1 MFYAVQELK
10 RLLELPL
17 WQVPAL
23 PPNQTTYTLPT
34 IAAYIESVVGRVA
47 ASTIPPPGDGGA
59 SGGARVDRGYLLL
72 SHHWQARMGDLALT
86 EELVGAERLASEAG
100 LTLVL
105 TLNPFVSTDSVS
117 FKEGV
122 QRGLFVMERNS
133 SSQARPIP
141 ALTWF
146 KVFFWFPPSPLFL
159 GLRFLIKLVFRYF
172 DLEAFLTK
180 CTPTAF

>member
-1 MFYAVQELK
+1 MYSNHPKMTFSKIFYAVQELK

-34 IAAYIESVVGRVA
+34 ISAYIDSVVGRVA
-47 ASTIPPPGDGGA
+47 ASTIPPPGDSGA

-72 SHHWQARMGDLALT
+72 SHHWQARMGDLSLT
-86 EELVGAERLASEAG
+86 EELVGAERLAAEAG

-146 KVFFWFPPSPLFL
+146 KVFFGSHPIATLSWATVL
-159 GLRFLIKLVFRYF
+159 
-172 DLEAFLTK
+172 
-180 CTPTAF
+180 